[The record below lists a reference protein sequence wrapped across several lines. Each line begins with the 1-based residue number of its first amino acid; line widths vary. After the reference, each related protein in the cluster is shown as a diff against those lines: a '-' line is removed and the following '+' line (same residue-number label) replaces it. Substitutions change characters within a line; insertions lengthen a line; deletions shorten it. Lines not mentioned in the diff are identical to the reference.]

1 MINKIKFFLDKFP
14 IIKKP
19 VVFLYTNSIGR
30 IIYYR
35 ENRNFRKHSK
45 DTLLALDSVF
55 RGLSI
60 PYWLDFGTL
69 LGAVREKDFI
79 QHDLDIDVG
88 MWLLDRTPLLQKSLE
103 EAGFRK
109 IRDITI
115 YRNAE
120 VYGLEETYSLN
131 GINVDIFYYT
141 KIDSDKAY
149 YHDFIPLPGVSRIGT
164 INKLGG
170 LVPREITLPIKGIQD
185 IEFKG
190 AVLSAPYPVEEHLI
204 GRYGESYMIK
214 DSNWSITK
222 GNQQSVKV
230 LSDDVG
236 IINYL

>member
-1 MINKIKFFLDKFP
+1 MINKIKFFRYKFP
-14 IIKKP
+14 MIKKV

-109 IRDITI
+109 IRDINI
-115 YRNAE
+115 
-120 VYGLEETYSLN
+120 
-131 GINVDIFYYT
+131 
-141 KIDSDKAY
+141 
-149 YHDFIPLPGVSRIGT
+149 
-164 INKLGG
+164 
-170 LVPREITLPIKGIQD
+170 
-185 IEFKG
+185 
-190 AVLSAPYPVEEHLI
+190 
-204 GRYGESYMIK
+204 
-214 DSNWSITK
+214 
-222 GNQQSVKV
+222 
-230 LSDDVG
+230 
-236 IINYL
+236 